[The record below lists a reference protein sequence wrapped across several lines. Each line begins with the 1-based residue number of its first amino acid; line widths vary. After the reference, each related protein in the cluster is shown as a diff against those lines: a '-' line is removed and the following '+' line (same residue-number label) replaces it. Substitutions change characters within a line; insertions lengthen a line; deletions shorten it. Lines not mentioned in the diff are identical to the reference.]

1 MSVYYKF
8 RQVVSFILL
17 LCIQPQPTTKIA
29 YSLARNF
36 GLHIVR
42 IRCSMMPEVRKIK
55 VLTQWCNIS
64 RDPIGRIVC

>member
-1 MSVYYKF
+1 MYSAA
-8 RQVVSFILL
+8 
-17 LCIQPQPTTKIA
+17 TKVA

-55 VLTQWCNIS
+55 VLTQWCNLPS
-64 RDPIGRIVC
+64 HEG